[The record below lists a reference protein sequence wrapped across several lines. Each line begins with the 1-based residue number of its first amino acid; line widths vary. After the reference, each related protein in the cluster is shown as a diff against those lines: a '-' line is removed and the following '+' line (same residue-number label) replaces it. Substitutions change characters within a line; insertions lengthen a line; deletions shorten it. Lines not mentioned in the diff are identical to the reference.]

1 MKNDQ
6 LNEFYSKHFISKMP
20 SDTEIVPISRII
32 GSKRLVDD
40 DTGAIAQN
48 VGRLEGPLATICSLG
63 RPVRAK
69 HGLWTQLRKSW
80 SAIRAR
86 SSRRIGGKPAAKQRT
101 ISWGRFRCQRYG

>member
-20 SDTEIVPISRII
+20 SDTEIVLISRII

-48 VGRLEGPLATICSLG
+48 VAAEILVGDP
-63 RPVRAK
+63 RAVIE
-69 HGLWTQLRKSW
+69 
-80 SAIRAR
+80 AD
-86 SSRRIGGKPAAKQRT
+86 RRQACGKAKDN
-101 ISWGRFRCQRYG
+101 

>member
-6 LNEFYSKHFISKMP
+6 LNEFYSKHIIAKMP
-20 SDTEIVPISRII
+20 SDTEIVSISRII

-48 VGRLEGPLATICSLG
+48 VGRLEGPSATICSLG

-69 HGLWTQLRKSW
+69 HGRIVDAAAEILVGDP
-80 SAIRAR
+80 RAVIEAD
-86 SSRRIGGKPAAKQRT
+86 RRQACGKAKDN
-101 ISWGRFRCQRYG
+101 